1 MTSTPQTIVQTNKA
15 SQSLVEQADELQQ
28 LLDRI
33 QNPKTREVGNAF
45 FTVEGV
51 DLASSFIPERAR

>member
-28 LLDRI
+28 LLDR
-33 QNPKTREVGNAF
+33 NPKTREVGNAF